1 MISDGQIIITDAVAQ
16 VVWVFDADDCE
27 AIAATLP
34 SDDMWADQLMASARL
49 LRMMA

>member
-1 MISDGQIIITDAVAQ
+1 MISDDQIIITDAVAH

-27 AIAATLP
+27 AIAATLS
-34 SDDMWADQLMASARL
+34 SDDKWADQLLASAKL